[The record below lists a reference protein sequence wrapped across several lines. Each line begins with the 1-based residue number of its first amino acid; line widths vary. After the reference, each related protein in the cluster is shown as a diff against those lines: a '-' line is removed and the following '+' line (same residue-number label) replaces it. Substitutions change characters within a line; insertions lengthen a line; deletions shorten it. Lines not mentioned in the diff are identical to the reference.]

1 MCLYGDYKPIRS
13 AATSVHSAAAVVIKA
28 SDVAMLQEELDLTKD
43 AAEALLRRARG
54 DPAAALSAYIQGAM

>member
-1 MCLYGDYKPIRS
+1 
-13 AATSVHSAAAVVIKA
+13 VHSAAAVVIKA